1 MPKHH
6 GTDIAR
12 AWRRPSGQ
20 RPWVLG
26 HRGARHA
33 APENTLAA
41 FELAAREG
49 ADGFEL
55 DVRLDGSGRV
65 IVLHDTNLA
74 RVTGNRDRRAAE
86 GVSSAELSL
95 VDVGSG
101 ERVPELRE
109 VLEFTRSRALR
120 VNVELK
126 HDVRN
131 RRELVSKVQS
141 LIGTLPD
148 APDWILLSC
157 FHPAIVLRLARALP
171 HVPVAWLVHKQQ
183 HVLRRAPAWRLLGA
197 VGVHPEH
204 PLITPA
210 RLVALRAGGALVNTW
225 TVNDPERAAAL
236 AELGVDA
243 IISDTPG
250 AILAR
255 LQRADTAGAR
265 G

>member
-6 GTDIAR
+6 GADIAR
-12 AWRRPSGQ
+12 AWRRPEGQ

-55 DVRLDGSGRV
+55 DVRLDGSREV

-74 RVTGNRDRRAAE
+74 RVTGNRDRRAVE
-86 GVSSAELSL
+86 GVSSAELSH

-101 ERVPELRE
+101 ERVPTLRD
-109 VLEFTRSRALR
+109 VLEFTRSRNLR

-126 HDVRN
+126 HDVRH
-131 RRELVSKVQS
+131 RRELVAKVTQM
-141 LIGTLPD
+141 IGNAPD
-148 APDWILLSC
+148 APDWILLSS
-157 FHPAIVLRLARALP
+157 FHPGIVLRLARALP

-183 HVLRRAPAWRLLGA
+183 HVLRRTPAWRLLGA

-250 AILAR
+250 TLLAR
-255 LQRADTAGAR
+255 LQPVAAAP
-265 G
+265 

>member
-1 MPKHH
+1 
-6 GTDIAR
+6 
-12 AWRRPSGQ
+12 
-20 RPWVLG
+20 VLG

-55 DVRLDGSGRV
+55 DVRLDGSGQ
-65 IVLHDTNLA
+65 IVVVHDTNLA
-74 RVTGNRDRRAAE
+74 RVTGNRDRRTVDS
-86 GVSSAELSL
+86 VSSAELSL

-120 VNVELK
+120 VNVEIK

-131 RRELVSKVQS
+131 RRELVSKVQG
-141 LIGTLPD
+141 LIGALPD
-148 APDWILLSC
+148 APEWILLSC

-255 LQRADTAGAR
+255 LQRADTAGAPLK
-265 G
+265 